1 MGVNCLRAPEHTL
14 PVMEEMRGAVSD
26 VYLAAQPV
34 AFHGHDHQPNFV
46 SLPEFPYELEKI
58 QLPRAAMAD
67 FAVKA
72 REMGYDYIGSC
83 CGSVAAHVRAMAE
96 RWASGRPRS
105 ASGGPGRTSPCPATS
120 CTGCRTVEAETSS
133 TSSSA
138 AAASGAP
145 RPTGSPARRA
155 KRSSPSNS
163 SHLGHD
169 KGGSEDHSRIIR
181 LSYHAP
187 EYTALTPHTYEAWSE
202 VEDESGARLVIM
214 SGGLDLEP
222 VDDEPRYINKYSAA
236 MRAAGIPHQEISA
249 REVMERFPQFRL
261 DGGVRAVYQA
271 DAGIVDAAQG
281 KRHPPSPG
289 PRARRYGARQYPG
302 PKRTASAGERGGRDG
317 RDLLRRGVSFV
328 AAGAW
333 TNRVLRHVGIE
344 LPITCTQEQV
354 TYFRAPDLGE
364 FSPER
369 FPVWIWHGGPESS
382 FYGVPVYG
390 EPATK
395 AGQDVGGDVVTV
407 DNRTFEPNE
416 RVRENLRSF
425 LERYIPGSVGPE
437 LYTRT
442 CLYDMPPDR
451 ELVLGTLPE
460 HPHISVFNGAG
471 HGFKFASLAG
481 KILSEL
487 AMYGETRY
495 PIEAFRVDR
504 PALTDP
510 AYEPVFLM

>member
-1 MGVNCLRAPEHTL
+1 LKRAFEY
-14 PVMEEMRGAVSD
+14 VV
-26 VYLAAQPV
+26 
-34 AFHGHDHQPNFV
+34 
-46 SLPEFPYELEKI
+46 
-58 QLPRAAMAD
+58 
-67 FAVKA
+67 
-72 REMGYDYIGSC
+72 IG
-83 CGSVAAHVRAMAE
+83 CG
-96 RWASGRPRS
+96 GI
-105 ASGGPGRTSPCPATS
+105 G
-120 CTGCRTVEAETSS
+120 
-133 TSSSA
+133 SA
-138 AAASGAP
+138 AAYWLSREAGEEVLALEQF
-145 RPTGSPARRA
+145 
-155 KRSSPSNS
+155 
-163 SHLGHD
+163 HLGHD

-187 EYTALTPHTYEAWSE
+187 EYTALTPHTFEAWSE
-202 VEDESGARLVIM
+202 VEEESGARLVIK

-222 VDDEPRYINKYSAA
+222 VDAEPRYINKYAAA
-236 MRAAGIPHQEISA
+236 MRAAGIPHQELSA

-271 DAGIVDAAQG
+271 DAGIVDAGRANATHLALAR
-281 KRHPPSPG
+281 KR
-289 PRARRYGARQYPG
+289 GATVLDNTPVRSV
-302 PKRTASAGERGGRDG
+302 RSAGGVEVTTDGGTFSAQR
-317 RDLLRRGVSFV
+317 LVV

-333 TNRVLRHVGIE
+333 TNRVLRHVRIE

-416 RVRENLRSF
+416 RVRENLRGF

-451 ELVLGTLPE
+451 EFVLGTLPE

-487 AMYGETRY
+487 AMHGKTRY

-510 AYEPVFLM
+510 AYEPVFAM